1 MPHDR
6 GEVERTRFQLQLPG
20 LEPSDEEQVVHEVKQ
35 TVGVAI
41 DHIEIPTLLLG
52 EVAVLECEL
61 EITDDRRQR
70 RSEIVGDERDEFVL
84 DPARFEQLLVLQRE
98 LTPGGLRLC
107 TGSHL
112 SAPKTVERPDQ
123 TGEPQEN
130 QVGRSVVM
138 GRNRSTGS
146 LGSAFA
152 TSSGPPG

>member
-52 EVAVLECEL
+52 QVAVLECEL
-61 EITDDRRQR
+61 EIAHDRGQG
-70 RSEIVGDERDEFVL
+70 RSEVVGDERDEFIL

-98 LTPGGLRLC
+98 LTAGGLRLC
-107 TGSHL
+107 TGGRL
-112 SAPKTVERPDQ
+112 CSAKAVERPDQ

-130 QVGRSVVM
+130 QC
-138 GRNRSTGS
+138 
-146 LGSAFA
+146 
-152 TSSGPPG
+152 